1 MAVDIG
7 RGRTNAGQIKWK
19 GLDKVLRNLNAMTG
33 KIHGKTRKGM
43 TIVTLK
49 IRRDAQ
55 ILTPVDTG
63 NLRASAYTIV
73 GGGKKRV
80 TPAMPKVNGAG
91 SGIATKEVGLGRFK
105 TRDKSGAR
113 VAIEHQAVIDSK
125 KKIRKNIYGIVG
137 FTAHY
142 ALAVHERVN
151 AKGRRVR
158 TGKKKVGN
166 KRVTLKNAQIG
177 QAKFLEESLLKNRKF
192 ILKTLKETAKI

>member
-91 SGIATKEVGLGRFK
+91 SGIATKEVGLSTAQLCK
-105 TRDKSGAR
+105 TSNGFL
-113 VAIEHQAVIDSK
+113 ID
-125 KKIRKNIYGIVG
+125 
-137 FTAHY
+137 
-142 ALAVHERVN
+142 L
-151 AKGRRVR
+151 
-158 TGKKKVGN
+158 
-166 KRVTLKNAQIG
+166 
-177 QAKFLEESLLKNRKF
+177 FLENHSKF
-192 ILKTLKETAKI
+192 FGDSIPIASAAR